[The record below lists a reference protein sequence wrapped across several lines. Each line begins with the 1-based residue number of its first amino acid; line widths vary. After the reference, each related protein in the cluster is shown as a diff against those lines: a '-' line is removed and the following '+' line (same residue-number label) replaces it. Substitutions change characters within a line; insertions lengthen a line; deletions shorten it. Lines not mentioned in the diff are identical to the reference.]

1 MQVSLN
7 CSEVDRSLVA
17 EQPYFVTVDTKGE
30 KQELQTAWNLRGV
43 AEAGWSVS
51 RIALS

>member
-1 MQVSLN
+1 VSLN
-7 CSEVDRSLVA
+7 RLEVYLSDGLA
-17 EQPYFVTVDTKGE
+17 EQPSFVAVDINGE

-51 RIALS
+51 RVKLS